1 MTELSLK
8 GLGSS
13 LNGRYYGKLRRT
25 ECQKRPGKSLFFFLS
40 EELNAQVS
48 WKFRI
53 LREIVIY
60 TQDLRDTGEQ

>member
-1 MTELSLK
+1 MVVTMVSYVEQSARK
-8 GLGSS
+8 GLG
-13 LNGRYYGKLRRT
+13 K
-25 ECQKRPGKSLFFFLS
+25 PFFFLS

-60 TQDLRDTGEQ
+60 TQDLRDTGE